1 MEKKQQI
8 QIGGNNS
15 TNYQIEQVNLYQSG
29 LEYRVLDLLNDER
42 FIEAEREI
50 NRALRMISVSHID
63 PNLAYNIAIENDEV
77 HITASPRDKNHLDNE
92 HQQLEVR
99 MIIPEQYRKYES
111 FNEIIEYGRQ
121 KQIVL
126 EFDLLEMKT
135 FINGNLTEHLVP
147 TNGKHLVMRIPP
159 IPYPIIVCTLSMGG
173 NALINELWLQIQE
186 IVDDSTIKVS
196 NYNQPNCPIYLVW
209 TIDFNTRVV
218 NLNFSIPE
226 NMRNRANSRLLFEG
240 MLDAIQAT
248 LLCEVRII
256 ENGLV
261 FFKGTVNKP
270 ESLNNISPNIK
281 LYQDI
286 VKIENYFDIVF
297 DLPGSIYS
305 DDCNKISKLIKII
318 DTGVIHGQISNEFC
332 MELKILDDSKDHMQG
347 ILAEDALSIMMRRND
362 NIELFNQVIDLG
374 IVEVS
379 VEGAKTKDIE
389 RLKQKIE
396 LADIG
401 EVIKIYFQ
409 PIKES
414 KYYEKYLEFLTLDE
428 ESIE

>member
-1 MEKKQQI
+1 
-8 QIGGNNS
+8 
-15 TNYQIEQVNLYQSG
+15 
-29 LEYRVLDLLNDER
+29 
-42 FIEAEREI
+42 
-50 NRALRMISVSHID
+50 
-63 PNLAYNIAIENDEV
+63 
-77 HITASPRDKNHLDNE
+77 
-92 HQQLEVR
+92 